1 MTQLELVE
9 HYLPPCGEG
18 KSIIRQVV
26 AMSTSATA
34 LSEYC
39 KDTYETEVG
48 HENLNE
54 FDKYYT
60 IQPSKVAIVQFD
72 FKSNK

>member
-9 HYLPPCGEG
+9 HDLTPCGEG
-18 KSIIRQVV
+18 KPIIRQVV

-39 KDTYETEVG
+39 KDQFDTEVG

-60 IQPSKVAIVQFD
+60 IHPSNVTIVQFD
-72 FKSNK
+72 FKSEK